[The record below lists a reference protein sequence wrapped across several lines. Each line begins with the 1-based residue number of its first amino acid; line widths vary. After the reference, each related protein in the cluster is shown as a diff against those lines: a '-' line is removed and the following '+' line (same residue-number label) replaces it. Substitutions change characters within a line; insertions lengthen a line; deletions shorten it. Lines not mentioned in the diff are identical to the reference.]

1 MSAMQQ
7 PHDLLI
13 MDARVLHCAEGSI
26 EHADILIDNGRIAE
40 LAPRRTVSPASAAD
54 RIDASSG
61 LVMPGLVNAHTH
73 SPENLARGRA
83 ERTRLPEWR
92 EAIWPTLDALTAD
105 HLTIAIEIGAA
116 EMIRRGV
123 TGMVDHFRQTP
134 MREDAIAA
142 AIDTYAKIGMRT
154 TLAVMLRDGGNSN
167 GALPGASHV
176 KAVPSAEEQIALV
189 STAQRQARERGVVIA
204 FGPSAPHRCSDLM
217 LERLAALDNSAL
229 IHTHLDETAQDAG
242 EARARFGQ
250 SSVLQ
255 LDRLGLLGP
264 RTTCAHAVHVTEM
277 DIERLAATRT
287 AVVHNPVSN
296 SRLGSGIA
304 PLPALLA
311 ARVPV
316 ALGTDGAA
324 SNDTQDL
331 WEALKLAAL
340 LPRLN
345 GSPPSSWPPATNL
358 LDMATRQGHCATGLA
373 LDAPSAGTI
382 AVGAPA
388 DLIIFDDDPLAFQ
401 SDAAPAASLVFG
413 VRSEPRHVIARG
425 RILMRDH
432 VLATIDEADLRD
444 RLRSCRKELAA

>member
-1 MSAMQQ
+1 MQKSRA
-7 PHDLLI
+7 LLI
-13 MDARVLHCAEGSI
+13 TNARILHCADGTI
-26 EHADILIDNGRIAE
+26 AHVDILINDGRIAE
-40 LAPRRTVSPASAAD
+40 LAPPRTVSRASASD

-73 SPENLARGRA
+73 SPENLARGRS

-105 HLTIAIEIGAA
+105 HLKIAIEVGAA

-123 TGMVDHFRQTP
+123 TSVVDHFRQTP
-134 MREDAIAA
+134 MRDDAIEA
-142 AIDTYAKIGMRT
+142 AIDAYAAIGLRT
-154 TLAVMLRDGGNSN
+154 TLAVMLRDGGNGN
-167 GALPGASHV
+167 GALPGAPHV
-176 KAVPSAEEQIALV
+176 KAVPGAGEQIALV
-189 STAQRQARERGVVIA
+189 SAAKREARERGVVMA

-217 LERLAALDNSAL
+217 LEKLAALGDDVL
-229 IHTHLDETAQDAG
+229 IHTHLDETAQDAE
-242 EARARFGQ
+242 EARGRFGR
-250 SSVLQ
+250 SSVMH
-255 LDRLGLLGP
+255 LDRLGLLRP
-264 RTTCAHAVHVTEM
+264 TTTCAHAVHVTEM
-277 DIERLAATRT
+277 DIERLAATQT

-311 ARVPV
+311 AQVVV

-345 GSPPSSWPPATNL
+345 GSPPSSWPSATTL
-358 LDMATRQGHCATGLA
+358 LDMATRQGHSATGLA
-373 LDAPSAGTI
+373 LDEPLAGVI

-388 DLIIFDDDPLAFQ
+388 DLIIFDDDPLSFQ

-425 RILMRDH
+425 RVLMRDH
-432 VLATIDEADLRD
+432 VLTTIDEAGLRD
-444 RLRSCRKELAA
+444 RLRSCREEMAA

>member
-7 PHDLLI
+7 PRDLLI
-13 MDARVLHCAEGSI
+13 TDARVLHCADGTVAR
-26 EHADILIDNGRIAE
+26 ADILINDGRIAE
-40 LAPRRTVSPASAAD
+40 LAPPRTVSPADAVDS
-54 RIDASSG
+54 IDASSG

-73 SPENLARGRA
+73 SPENLARGRS

-92 EAIWPTLDALTAD
+92 EAIWPALDALAVD
-105 HLTIAIEIGAA
+105 RLTIAIEVGAA

-123 TGMVDHFRQTP
+123 TSVVDHFRQTP
-134 MREDAIAA
+134 MRDDAIAA
-142 AIDTYAKIGMRT
+142 AIDAYGAIGLRT
-154 TLAVMLRDGGNSN
+154 TLAVMLRDGGNRN
-167 GALPGASHV
+167 GALPGAPHV
-176 KAVPSAEEQIALV
+176 KAVPSAGEQIALV
-189 STAQRQARERGVVIA
+189 SAAKRQARERGVVIA

-217 LERLAALDNSAL
+217 LEKLAALGDDAL
-229 IHTHLDETAQDAG
+229 IHTHLDETAQDAD
-242 EARARFGQ
+242 EARRRFGR
-250 SSVLQ
+250 SSVMH
-255 LDRLGLLGP
+255 LDRLGLLRP
-264 RTTCAHAVHVTEM
+264 TTTCAHAVHVTAI
-277 DIERLAATRT
+277 DIERLAATQT

-311 ARVPV
+311 AQVVV

-345 GSPPSSWPPATNL
+345 GSPPSSWPSATTL
-358 LDMATRQGHCATGLA
+358 LDMATRQGHCATGFA
-373 LDAPSAGTI
+373 LDEPLAGVI

-401 SDAAPAASLVFG
+401 SDAAPAPSLVFG
-413 VRSEPRHVIARG
+413 VRAEPRHVIARG
-425 RILMRDH
+425 RVLMRDH
-432 VLATIDEADLRD
+432 VLTTIDEAELRH
-444 RLRSCRKELAA
+444 RLRSCRKGTAA